1 MKINFKVLSVL
12 LLIGLCYTQKGLN
25 AQNKTIEG
33 TVVDYKGDA
42 LAYVNV
48 FIQDSF
54 DGSMSGENGSFSFTT
69 SKTGKVMI
77 IASLIGYKKYRDEIN
92 LDTIQSAK
100 MTIVLNSTT
109 LTINQVLVTASSYGT
124 EEDNGVVMTSMDVIT
139 TPGGAADIF
148 QSLKTL
154 PGLTQVSESAELY
167 VRGGDPN
174 ETITLLDQASLYHP
188 YTYESAY
195 GGLFSNINTETIK
208 GIYFSSGGFSTKYG
222 NALSGVLELTTKN
235 EPEVQSFL
243 LGLSLAS
250 AEIYGQIPI
259 SYSKIGLRFSA
270 RQSFT
275 KPIFWLNGGLD
286 NFTVLPVSSDAN
298 ASLIYKYSNTG
309 RIKIFA
315 SVAKDEQGVNVK
327 QPGYTDEFNG
337 ASNSNFINLQITDIL
352 FYNTVL
358 KTSISRT
365 DYKSRWKL
373 GILDLNRKDSGLK
386 LRSDTETI
394 FTHSFKLLAG
404 FEIEYRDVNYKGII
418 PSEDFDFR
426 NNSNGKVI
434 DAGFDITRSG
444 AYTEIELSN
453 LFGNPYIYFIG
464 GLRGDVISPLSLK
477 WIDPRVSFGYR
488 ITSDFTLNVGWG
500 IFHQHPDPRLYS
512 SSDGNPNLNAMSA
525 THYIASLNYKINDD
539 SNFRIEA
546 YYKDY
551 TNLPLEDDVLNYNNN
566 GYGFAKGIDVMFKG
580 NLFGLIDGWISYG
593 FINTKRMW
601 MDFDELTSSSFDIT
615 HNFTL
620 IAKYNIT
627 QSFHIGI
634 NYKYATG
641 RPFDP
646 VIGSNYIPDLDIY
659 EPVYGKKNSA
669 RYPTY
674 QRLDLRL
681 TYLTQLFKN
690 YFTVFYVEGINIL
703 DINNIFGYSY
713 DRDYSIR
720 SRIDSYFGRRT
731 VVFGTRITL

>member
-1 MKINFKVLSVL
+1 
-12 LLIGLCYTQKGLN
+12 
-25 AQNKTIEG
+25 
-33 TVVDYKGDA
+33 
-42 LAYVNV
+42 
-48 FIQDSF
+48 
-54 DGSMSGENGSFSFTT
+54 
-69 SKTGKVMI
+69 
-77 IASLIGYKKYRDEIN
+77 
-92 LDTIQSAK
+92 
-100 MTIVLNSTT
+100 
-109 LTINQVLVTASSYGT
+109 
-124 EEDNGVVMTSMDVIT
+124 
-139 TPGGAADIF
+139 
-148 QSLKTL
+148 
-154 PGLTQVSESAELY
+154 
-167 VRGGDPN
+167 
-174 ETITLLDQASLYHP
+174 
-188 YTYESAY
+188 
-195 GGLFSNINTETIK
+195 
-208 GIYFSSGGFSTKYG
+208 
-222 NALSGVLELTTKN
+222 TKN

-298 ASLIYKYSNTG
+298 ASLTYKYSNTG
-309 RIKIFA
+309 RIKLFA

-337 ASNSNFINLQITDIL
+337 SSNSNFINLQITDIL
-352 FYNTVL
+352 FNNTVL

-373 GILDLNRKDSGLK
+373 GILDLNQKDSGLK

-394 FTHSFKLLAG
+394 FSHSFKLLAG
-404 FEIEYRDVNYKGII
+404 FEIEYRDINYKGII
-418 PSEDFDFR
+418 PSEDFDLR
-426 NNSNGKVI
+426 NDSNGEVI
-434 DAGFDITRSG
+434 DAAFNVTRSG

-453 LFGNPYIYFIG
+453 LFGIPYIYFIG

-488 ITSDFTLNVGWG
+488 ITSDLTLNVGWG

-512 SSDGNPNLNAMSA
+512 SSDGNPNLNVMNA
-525 THYIASLNYKINDD
+525 THYIASFNYKINDD
-539 SNFRIEA
+539 SNFRIET

-551 TNLPLEDDVLNYNNN
+551 KNLPLEDDALNYNNN

-580 NLFGLIDGWISYG
+580 NLFGMIDGWISYG
-593 FINTKRMW
+593 FINTKRKW

-615 HNFTL
+615 HNLTL

-646 VIGSNYIPDLDIY
+646 VIGSTYIPDLDIY

-681 TYLTQLFKN
+681 TYLTQLFNN